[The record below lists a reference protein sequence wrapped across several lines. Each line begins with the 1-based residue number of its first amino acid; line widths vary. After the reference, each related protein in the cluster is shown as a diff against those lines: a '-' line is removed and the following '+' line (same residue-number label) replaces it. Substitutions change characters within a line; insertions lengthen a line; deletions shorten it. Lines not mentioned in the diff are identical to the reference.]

1 MVLVSFFQ
9 WSLKVIVFK
18 ITGHYKSWPFLFDVN
33 SRINTKVKRSSS
45 CLSNC
50 KGLLGHAIKDT
61 LAYQIAVCMRQDHCV
76 KKSVYS
82 HFILIGNWPQRC
94 VGVNDFSASPIWV
107 WGLGATCFLSSFL
120 YASSTVGRIF
130 QEKNSALHLLMEIF
144 MWVKFRL
151 LIWIL
156 LHSFHYYQEYS

>member
-1 MVLVSFFQ
+1 MVLVSLFNEAR
-9 WSLKVIVFK
+9 LKVIVFK

-76 KKSVYS
+76 KNICVFTVYFNWQLAPKMCRGQWFFS
-82 HFILIGNWPQRC
+82 IPHVRIGCHMFFVQFFCVPPQ
-94 VGVNDFSASPIWV
+94 WV
-107 WGLGATCFLSSFL
+107 DYS
-120 YASSTVGRIF
+120 R
-130 QEKNSALHLLMEIF
+130 K
-144 MWVKFRL
+144 KFRC
-151 LIWIL
+151 I
-156 LHSFHYYQEYS
+156 Y

>member
-1 MVLVSFFQ
+1 M
-9 WSLKVIVFK
+9 
-18 ITGHYKSWPFLFDVN
+18 N

-94 VGVNDFSASPIWV
+94 VGVNDFSASPSEDCVPHVFCPVFCAPPPQWV
-107 WGLGATCFLSSFL
+107 DYS
-120 YASSTVGRIF
+120 R
-130 QEKNSALHLLMEIF
+130 K
-144 MWVKFRL
+144 KFRAAFINGNFHVGEVQITNL
-151 LIWIL
+151 NFTSFIL
-156 LHSFHYYQEYS
+156 LLSRIQLGRTTVLN